1 MRLFLFPYAPNVLR
15 VQIMAAE
22 KKIALET
29 VDISMDSAA
38 YSTINPL
45 GQVPALELDDGRIL
59 TESLTICQ
67 YLDEISGAPFLFGS
81 TADERLQVAMWERRG
96 ETGLFNPG
104 VEYGHH
110 VHPMFAGRTKQFP
123 DFAAT
128 LVPKAERTLNLF
140 ADQLDRTPFLVGD
153 RLTAADMTSFLG
165 YVWFVAYGGL
175 RPSERVS
182 VRRWSERMMSR
193 DSMAVVRQLATY
205 FRMPPL
211 D

>member
-1 MRLFLFPYAPNVLR
+1 MRLYNSIGPNPQLVR
-15 VQIMAAE
+15 TFAAE
-22 KKIALET
+22 KGIALET
-29 VDISMDSAA
+29 VDISMDPAA
-38 YSTINPL
+38 YSAINPL

-128 LVPKAERTLNLF
+128 LVPKAERTLNVF
-140 ADQLDRTPFLVGD
+140 AEQLDRTPFLAGD

-175 RPSERVS
+175 RPSDRVS

-193 DSMAVVRQLATY
+193 DSMAAVRQLATY
-205 FRMPPL
+205 FRMPAL